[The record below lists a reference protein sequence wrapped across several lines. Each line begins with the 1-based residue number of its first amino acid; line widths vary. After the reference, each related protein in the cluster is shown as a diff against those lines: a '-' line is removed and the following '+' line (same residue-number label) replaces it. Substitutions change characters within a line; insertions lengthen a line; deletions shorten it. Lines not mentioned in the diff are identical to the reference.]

1 MKENTQ
7 QNIEYRFELA
17 PEIRKDRST
26 GSRRVTFVA
35 SDSTR
40 DSAGTVLNMDGWKL
54 DRFNKNG
61 IISYQHKA
69 YGGWDDTANPDNVI
83 GKGRAYLEGTGSKK
97 RLLVDIEFEPEG
109 MNELADKIY
118 KKILFGT
125 LKAVSVGFLPVG
137 VGSWGKGEEGPGGK
151 RPTYYYKGQE
161 LLEISIVNIPS
172 NPNALKR
179 AAGLPLSDQKQGS
192 PAAGD
197 LQKKK
202 ALSMAAASIALSNP
216 TRDAKPSEQ
225 LRRRL
230 SYANSLLKKN

>member
-1 MKENTQ
+1 M
-7 QNIEYRFELA
+7 
-17 PEIRKDRST
+17 
-26 GSRRVTFVA
+26 
-35 SDSTR
+35 
-40 DSAGTVLNMDGWKL
+40 
-54 DRFNKNG
+54 
-61 IISYQHKA
+61 
-69 YGGWDDTANPDNVI
+69 
-83 GKGRAYLEGTGSKK
+83 
-97 RLLVDIEFEPEG
+97 
-109 MNELADKIY
+109 
-118 KKILFGT
+118 FGT
-125 LKAVSVGFLPVG
+125 LKAVSVGFLPGG
-137 VGSWGKGEEGPGGK
+137 VGSGGKGEEGPGGK
-151 RPTYYYKGQE
+151 CPTYYYKGQE

-216 TRDAKPSEQ
+216 TRDAQPSEQ